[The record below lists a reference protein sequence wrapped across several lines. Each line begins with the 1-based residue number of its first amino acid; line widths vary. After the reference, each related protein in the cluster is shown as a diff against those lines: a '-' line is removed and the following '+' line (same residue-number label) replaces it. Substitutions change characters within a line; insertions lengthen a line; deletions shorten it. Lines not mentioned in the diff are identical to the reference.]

1 MVRNDVN
8 VLRTEDTYTQ
18 WRRPAIKVRVVGQIG
33 EGTKCIWILW

>member
-8 VLRTEDTYTQ
+8 VTEDTYTQ